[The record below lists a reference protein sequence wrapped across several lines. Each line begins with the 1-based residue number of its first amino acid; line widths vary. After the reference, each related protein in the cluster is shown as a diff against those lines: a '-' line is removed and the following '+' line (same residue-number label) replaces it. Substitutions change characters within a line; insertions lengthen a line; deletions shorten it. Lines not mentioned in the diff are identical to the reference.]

1 LRADISGESRAVPT
15 LLNIPALDEQRAF
28 RLAQDGEARALDV
41 LVQRFMPL
49 ARSVAGRY
57 ARSGEPLDDLV
68 QVASVGLIKAIKRF
82 DSDRGLAFSSYA
94 VPTMAGELRR
104 HFRDRGWAVRPP
116 RGLQEAAM
124 QVTKVT
130 EELTRR
136 LGAPPTIRQIGQ
148 ALEMTDEQ
156 VLEARAALNGMTAM
170 SFETPRSGDDEGETL
185 GATLGDEE
193 PGFERAE
200 ARATVD
206 KLSVCLSERER
217 EVIKLRFDDDLTQ
230 QEIGDIIGVSQMQV
244 SRILRRATDQLRETM
259 AFEDPRRSAS

>member
-1 LRADISGESRAVPT
+1 M
-15 LLNIPALDEQRAF
+15 NIPALDEQRAF
-28 RLAQDGEARALDV
+28 RLAQDGDARALDA

-68 QVASVGLIKAIKRF
+68 QVASVGLIKAINRF
-82 DSDRGLAFSSYA
+82 DPDRGLAFSSFA

-124 QVTKVT
+124 QVSKVT
-130 EELTRR
+130 DELARR

-170 SFETPRSGDDEGETL
+170 SFEAPRSVGDDEGETL
-185 GATLGDEE
+185 GETLGDDE

-206 KLSVCLSERER
+206 RLSVCLDERER
-217 EVIKLRFDDDLTQ
+217 EVVKLRFDDDLTQ

-244 SRILRRATDQLRETM
+244 SRILRGALQKLS
-259 AFEDPRRSAS
+259 AQAKAPR

>member
-1 LRADISGESRAVPT
+1 VPT
-15 LLNIPALDEQRAF
+15 TLTPTPALDEQRAF
-28 RLAQDGEARALDV
+28 RLVQDGDARALDV

-82 DSDRGLAFSSYA
+82 DPDRGLAFSSFA

-104 HFRDRGWAVRPP
+104 HFRDRSWAVRPP

-156 VLEARAALNGMTAM
+156 VLEARVALNGMTAM
-170 SFETPRSGDDEGETL
+170 SFEAPRSGGEEEGETL

-206 KLSVCLSERER
+206 RLAVCLTDRER
-217 EVIKLRFDDDLTQ
+217 EVIKLRFEDDLTQ
-230 QEIGDIIGVSQMQV
+230 EEIGSIIGVSQMQV
-244 SRILRRATDQLRETM
+244 SRILRGALQKL
-259 AFEDPRRSAS
+259 SAQAKS

>member
-1 LRADISGESRAVPT
+1 MPT
-15 LLNIPALDEQRAF
+15 LTNIPALDEQHAY
-28 RLAQDGEARALDV
+28 RLAQDGDARALDV

-82 DSDRGLAFSSYA
+82 DPDRGLAFSSFA

-170 SFETPRSGDDEGETL
+170 SFEAPRSVGDDEGETL

-206 KLSVCLSERER
+206 KLSACLNERER
-217 EVIKLRFDDDLTQ
+217 EVIKRRFDDDLTQ
-230 QEIGDIIGVSQMQV
+230 QEIGDMIGVSQMQV
-244 SRILRRATDQLRETM
+244 SRILRGALQKL
-259 AFEDPRRSAS
+259 SAQAKAPS

>member
-1 LRADISGESRAVPT
+1 VST
-15 LLNIPALDEQRAF
+15 LTHTPAPVIPALDEQRAF
-28 RLAQDGEARALDV
+28 HLAQDGDARALEV

-49 ARSVAGRY
+49 ARSVASRY
-57 ARSGEPLDDLV
+57 ARNGEPLDDLV

-82 DSDRGLAFSSYA
+82 EPDRGLAFSSFA

-124 QVTKVT
+124 HVMKVT

-136 LGAPPTIRQIGQ
+136 IGRPPTIRQIGQ

-156 VLEARAALNGMTAM
+156 VLEARTALNGMNAM
-170 SFETPRSGDDEGETL
+170 SFETPRSIGDEEGETL
-185 GATLGDEE
+185 GSMLGDEE
-193 PGFERAE
+193 LGFEQAE

-206 KLSVCLSERER
+206 RLTGCLNPRER
-217 EVIKLRFDDDLTQ
+217 QALKLRFEDDLTQ
-230 QEIGDIIGVSQMQV
+230 QEIGEIMGVSQMQI
-244 SRILRRATDQLRETM
+244 SRILRAALQKL
-259 AFEDPRRSAS
+259 SAQANAPAD